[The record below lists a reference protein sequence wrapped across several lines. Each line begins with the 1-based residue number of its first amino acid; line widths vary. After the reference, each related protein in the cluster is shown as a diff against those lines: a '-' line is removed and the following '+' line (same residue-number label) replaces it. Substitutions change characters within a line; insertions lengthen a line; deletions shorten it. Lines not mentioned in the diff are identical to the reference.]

1 MEYSKVEEGED
12 LEDKSAEFNWEN
24 DAWDETP

>member
-1 MEYSKVEEGED
+1 MEYSKVEEED